1 MSAFEDFIHF
11 LFAIPRFCPT
21 SSTLK
26 NSEQD
31 TLSNS
36 PLRVQ
41 IPDPRDSDTPTSS
54 SSVST
59 CQTPNS
65 STSSISESSES
76 SKSPL
81 ENSTSPVDNN
91 NNNNTSSAHNN
102 HSSTSN
108 TSAENSIPTPP
119 SPKNSSI
126 SHLLSSPNRVPLLPI
141 TADLPLTHNSR
152 INKKS
157 YRVVFWKW
165 RFLANKSV
173 FSYFRHFFAIFS
185 HMRDFGY
192 GAPRWGIFTT
202 FSQNHPASSK
212 SQHR

>member
-91 NNNNTSSAHNN
+91 NNNNNTSSAHNN

-152 INKKS
+152 INKNS
-157 YRVVFWKW
+157 YRVIFWKW
-165 RFLANKSV
+165 RFFGKQVSFQL
-173 FSYFRHFFAIFS
+173 FSSFF
-185 HMRDFGY
+185 RDF
-192 GAPRWGIFTT
+192 
-202 FSQNHPASSK
+202 
-212 SQHR
+212 